1 MTQSYSRYELR
12 KNENDAEMLLHSYI
26 ELWTM
31 LTPSTPNYDKTSPE
45 RNRTLEKEK
54 LFIDPSH
61 YSPIIENDSMFKK
74 VPTIVIDEEPE
85 DDITYPTAKRI
96 KK

>member
-1 MTQSYSRYELR
+1 
-12 KNENDAEMLLHSYI
+12 
-26 ELWTM
+26 M
-31 LTPSTPNYDKTSPE
+31 LTPSTPNYDKTTSPE

-61 YSPIIENDSMFKK
+61 NSPIIENDSMFKK